1 MSLVQQDL
9 ERRKVGVP
17 LNQRGYRAEASKRRG
32 IERPDRLYDP
42 GAVVVDQNAHILG
55 DVMAGEV
62 DLADRIDRECLEVR
76 ERIELEIP
84 RADVDVVD
92 VAENAAA
99 GSTGNRGQ
107 ELRLGDRRIPVA
119 EVGGRV
125 LDQEPSAER
134 PLRLID

>member
-1 MSLVQQDL
+1 MMSLVQQDF

-17 LNQRGYRAEASKRRG
+17 LNQCGHWTEASERRG

-42 GAVVVDQNAHILG
+42 GAVVVDQNVHVLG
-55 DVMAGEV
+55 DVMAGKV
-62 DLADRIDRECLEVR
+62 DLADRLDRECLEIGHRV
-76 ERIELEIP
+76 ELEIP

-107 ELRLGDRRIPVA
+107 ELRLGDR
-119 EVGGRV
+119 
-125 LDQEPSAER
+125 
-134 PLRLID
+134 